1 MSPDSPYFIAE
12 LIVLLLA
19 IGVAGGFLSGLL
31 GVGGG
36 ILFVPALYFCL
47 TSIGVDAAHA
57 MHIAVGSSLAIVSVT
72 ISTSALGHHRRDSV
86 DIALIKSWG
95 PFIVGGVVA
104 GFLFASA
111 VPGAVLKAIFAG
123 LTLLIAFYMAFTGD
137 RDITAASY
145 ILPLKLQRAAC
156 VAIGM
161 VSSMIGVGGAI
172 LTVPLMSVIGTPM
185 PRAIGTAAALGM
197 LISFPGMLGYMAT
210 GMLHAG
216 ELPPWSAGY
225 VNLLAVAAI
234 IPASMLL
241 APVGVKFSHTLD
253 RRMLRRVFA
262 MVLVIVSLRMFTT
275 L

>member
-1 MSPDSPYFIAE
+1 MSPGSPYFIAE
-12 LIVLLLA
+12 LVILLLA

-47 TSIGVDAAHA
+47 TSVGVDAGHA
-57 MHIAVGSSLAIVSVT
+57 MHVAVGSSLAIVFAT
-72 ISTSALGHHRRDSV
+72 GATSATGHYRRGAV
-86 DIALIKSWG
+86 DMALVRLWG

-111 VPGAVLKAIFAG
+111 VPGSVLKAIFAG

-137 RDITAASY
+137 REVTSASY

-156 VAIGM
+156 TAIGM

-185 PRAIGTAAALGM
+185 PRAVGTGAALGI

-210 GMLHAG
+210 GMLHS
-216 ELPPWSAGY
+216 EILPPFSIGF
-225 VNLLAVAAI
+225 VNLLAVGMI

-262 MVLVIVSLRMFTT
+262 VVLVIVSLRMFMT